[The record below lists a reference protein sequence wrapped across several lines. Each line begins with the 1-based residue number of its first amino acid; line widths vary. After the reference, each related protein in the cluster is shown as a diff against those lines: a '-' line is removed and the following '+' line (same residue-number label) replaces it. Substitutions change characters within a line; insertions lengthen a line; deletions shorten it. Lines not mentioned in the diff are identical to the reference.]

1 MESRFQP
8 VQSEGSWG
16 RSDFVPVGYDEIRQE
31 YKMSD
36 GRVWSRERV
45 VHLYENLTHAMA
57 PPDNNMGVVQF
68 LATKAKELI
77 A

>member
-1 MESRFQP
+1 
-8 VQSEGSWG
+8 
-16 RSDFVPVGYDEIRQE
+16 VGYDEIRQE